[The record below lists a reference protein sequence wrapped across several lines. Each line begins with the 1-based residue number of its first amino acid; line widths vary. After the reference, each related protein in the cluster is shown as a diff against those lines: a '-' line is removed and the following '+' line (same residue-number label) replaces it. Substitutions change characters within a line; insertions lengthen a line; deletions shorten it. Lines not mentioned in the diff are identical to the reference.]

1 VERESGSRLHV
12 DVAWLR
18 GRSQS
23 KLRNAKTCHVP
34 DRCASVA
41 VTRYIQSDYSFVN
54 ETMGPMS
61 KEKHYDTIAPQ
72 NDERRQP
79 VKSDGRVVRSVAAV
93 IILCLGFLRLSGVLN
108 EEPHVALT
116 IRERANVI
124 LKENPLIG

>member
-1 VERESGSRLHV
+1 
-12 DVAWLR
+12 
-18 GRSQS
+18 
-23 KLRNAKTCHVP
+23 
-34 DRCASVA
+34 
-41 VTRYIQSDYSFVN
+41 
-54 ETMGPMS
+54 MGPMS

-124 LKENPLIG
+124 LKENPLIGQWQ